1 MKIGIRFGKKSASS
15 APKEAVKKQKKQ
27 NKHNKQK
34 KQKKSSFMKKFALA
48 LIACIILF
56 VLSVGCALVGLVGGA
71 VYAYIETAE
80 PVTDEQLIAKAS
92 NRTTLIYDAK
102 GNIMQK
108 LTGKDNM
115 DCEPVTDKEVSSTSR
130 TPIPLGRAFYQ
141 HPGVIYR
148 VINATLVSPRCPREA
163 VKRHAAAAPLLSR
176 SKNITGNDAVHLRK
190 VQEAYAAILE

>member
-27 NKHNKQK
+27 NKQNKQK

-71 VYAYIETAE
+71 VCAYIETAE

-102 GNIMQK
+102 GSIMQK

-115 DCEPVTDKEVSSTSR
+115 DSEPVTDKEVPQYLKDAIISIEDER
-130 TPIPLGRAFYQ
+130 FYQ
-141 HPGVIYR
+141 HPGVDIQG
-148 VINATLVSPRCPREA
+148 VINATLGFAKSILTGSSEA
-163 VKRHAAAAPLLSR
+163 TRGGSTITHQVVN
-176 SKNITGNDAVHLRK
+176 NITVNTTRSI
-190 VQEAYAAILE
+190 ER